1 MKIAELSH
9 GDVVT
14 ADLADMLNQA
24 ASRMRYA
31 DVSALPVMESGRL
44 VGILTERDLTR
55 AAAEGVDPRTH
66 TVAAYMSLGP
76 VVAEPD
82 EDAEQIAD
90 RMLQLGIRHLPVMDG
105 QELVGI
111 ISMRDLVRFEVLHR
125 APAGAPGL

>member
-1 MKIAELSH
+1 VKIAELSH
-9 GDVVT
+9 GEVVT

-31 DVSALPVMESGRL
+31 DVSALPVVENGCL

-66 TVAAYMSLGP
+66 TVAAFMSLGP
-76 VVAEPD
+76 VVVEPD
-82 EDAEQIAD
+82 DDAEEIAD
-90 RMLQLGIRHLPVMDG
+90 RMLQLGIRHLPVMEG

-111 ISMRDLVRFEVLHR
+111 VSMRDLLRFEVLHS
-125 APAGAPGL
+125 AAVAG